1 MFDLV
6 ASSEVEFNP
15 DPEVQDTIQEIKDA
29 LKPRK
34 ADETPEERANEVEKV
49 TRRKMSY
56 ALYQEDCYTMGVKP
70 KAVHEVAKADLRTY
84 YLKADRIIGWSQ

>member
-6 ASSEVEFNP
+6 ATDFAEVE
-15 DPEVQDTIQEIKDA
+15 ERVMAVMAE
-29 LKPRK
+29 KPRK